1 VELLPAERPHQR
13 AAVKI
18 LDKKTMTEFAT
29 TTDGIRIAYERVGD
43 GPPVVLVHGF
53 GSSKEQNWKSTGW
66 YGSLTEAGFSVL
78 AIDNRGHGESDKP
91 HDPLLYHHDR
101 MAEDVATVMDAAG
114 IAAAPYVGYSMGGL
128 IGLRFLAH
136 FPDRV
141 SRLALGGVGENYLKG
156 PRVSD
161 PERRDLIADA
171 LLTEDKASITD
182 PRARMF
188 RDFSEQ
194 PGKDR
199 LALAACMRAMTGPL
213 PLGVLQSFL
222 KPILVVD
229 GDQDFIAGP
238 SGPLAAIFPHG
249 SAAIVPGRDHMSA
262 VGARPTRQAV
272 VDFLQS

>member
-1 VELLPAERPHQR
+1 
-13 AAVKI
+13 
-18 LDKKTMTEFAT
+18 MTEFAT
-29 TTDGIRIAYERVGD
+29 ATDGIRIAFERAGD
-43 GPPVVLVHGF
+43 GPPIVLVHGF

-66 YGSLTEAGFSVL
+66 YGSLAEAGFSVL

-91 HDPLLYHHDR
+91 HDPILYHHDR

-114 IAAAPYVGYSMGGL
+114 IVEAPYVGYSMGGL
-128 IGLRFLAH
+128 IGLRLLAH

-141 SRLALGGVGENYLKG
+141 SRLALGGVGETYLKG

-161 PERRDLIADA
+161 PERRDVIADA
-171 LLTEDKASITD
+171 LLTDDKSSISD

-188 RDFSEQ
+188 RDFAEQ

-199 LALAACMRAMTGPL
+199 LALAACMRAMTPPL
-213 PLGVLQSFL
+213 PAAILRTLR

-229 GDQDFIAGP
+229 GDQDNIAGP
-238 SGPLAAIFPHG
+238 PGPLAAIFPHG

-272 VDFLQS
+272 VDFLKS

>member
-1 VELLPAERPHQR
+1 
-13 AAVKI
+13 
-18 LDKKTMTEFAT
+18 MTEFAT
-29 TTDGIRIAYERVGD
+29 TTDGIHIAYERVGE

-66 YGSLTEAGFSVL
+66 YTSLAEAGFSVL
-78 AIDNRGHGESDKP
+78 AINNRGHGESDKP

-101 MAEDVATVMDAAG
+101 MAEDVATVMDQAG
-114 IAAAPYVGYSMGGL
+114 IDAAPYVGYSMGGL
-128 IGLRFLAH
+128 IGLRFLAN

-141 SRLALGGVGENYLKG
+141 TRLALGGVGEHYLTG

-161 PERRDLIADA
+161 PERRMAIADA
-171 LLTEDKASITD
+171 LLTDDKDSITD

-194 PGKDR
+194 QGKDR

-213 PLGVLQSFL
+213 PLAILQSFR

-229 GDQDFIAGP
+229 GDQDTVAGP
-238 SGPLAAIFPHG
+238 SGPLAAIFLHG

-272 VDFLQS
+272 VDFLKS

>member
-1 VELLPAERPHQR
+1 
-13 AAVKI
+13 
-18 LDKKTMTEFAT
+18 MTEFAT
-29 TTDGIRIAYERVGD
+29 TTDGLRIAYERMGE

-66 YGSLTEAGFSVL
+66 YGALGEAGFSVL
-78 AIDNRGHGESDKP
+78 AMDNRGHGESDKP
-91 HDPLLYHHDR
+91 HDPLFYHHDR

-114 IAAAPYVGYSMGGL
+114 IEAAPYVGYSMGGL
-128 IGLRFLAH
+128 IGLRFLTH
-136 FPDRV
+136 FPGRV
-141 SRLALGGVGENYLKG
+141 TRLALGGVGETYLKG

-161 PERRDLIADA
+161 PERRDAIADA
-171 LLTEDKASITD
+171 LLTEDKDSITD

-194 PGKDR
+194 AGKDR
-199 LALAACMRAMTGPL
+199 LALAACMRAMSPPL
-213 PLGVLQSFL
+213 PVAILQSL
-222 KPILVVD
+222 RKPILVVD

-272 VDFLQS
+272 VDFLKS

>member
-1 VELLPAERPHQR
+1 M
-13 AAVKI
+13 I
-18 LDKKTMTEFAT
+18 EFVT
-29 TTDGIRIAYERVGD
+29 TTDGIRIAYERAGE
-43 GPPVVLVHGF
+43 GPAVVLVHGF

-66 YGSLTEAGFSVL
+66 YGSLAEAGFSVL
-78 AIDNRGHGESDKP
+78 AIDNRGHGQSDKP
-91 HDPLLYHHDR
+91 HDPLFYHHDR
-101 MAEDVATVMDAAG
+101 MAEDVLTVMDAAG

-128 IGLRFLAH
+128 IGLRFMAH

-141 SRLALGGVGENYLKG
+141 TRLALGGVGETYLKG

-161 PERRDLIADA
+161 PEQRDAIAEG
-171 LLTEDKASITD
+171 LLTEDKAGITD

-188 RDFSEQ
+188 RDFAEQ

-199 LALAACMRAMTGPL
+199 FALAACMRAMSPPL
-213 PLGVLQSFL
+213 PLAILRSFD

-229 GDQDFIAGP
+229 GDQDFVAGP
-238 SGPLAAIFPHG
+238 SGPLAAIFSHG
-249 SAAIVPGRDHMSA
+249 SAAIVPGRDHMTA

>member
-1 VELLPAERPHQR
+1 
-13 AAVKI
+13 
-18 LDKKTMTEFAT
+18 MTEFAT
-29 TTDGIRIAYERVGD
+29 MSDGIHIAYERVGE

-53 GSSKEQNWKSTGW
+53 ASSKEQNWKSTGW
-66 YGSLTEAGFSVL
+66 YGSLAEAGFSVL

-91 HDPLLYHHDR
+91 HDSALYHHDR
-101 MAEDVATVMDAAG
+101 MAEDVATVMDQAG
-114 IAAAPYVGYSMGGL
+114 VDAAPYVGYSMGGL
-128 IGLRFLAH
+128 IGLRFLTL

-141 SRLALGGVGENYLKG
+141 IRLALGGVGEHYLTG

-161 PERRDLIADA
+161 PERRAAIADA
-171 LLTEDKASITD
+171 LLTDDKNSITD

-188 RDFSEQ
+188 RDFADQ
-194 PGKDR
+194 QGKDR

-213 PLGVLQSFL
+213 PLDVLKSIT

-229 GDQDFIAGP
+229 GDQDTVAGA

-272 VDFLQS
+272 VDFLKS

>member
-1 VELLPAERPHQR
+1 
-13 AAVKI
+13 
-18 LDKKTMTEFAT
+18 MTEFVTA
-29 TTDGIRIAYERVGD
+29 TDGIRIAYERVGA

-66 YGSLTEAGFSVL
+66 YSSLTEAGYSVL

-91 HDPLLYHHDR
+91 HDPLFYAHDR

-114 IAAAPYVGYSMGGL
+114 IASAPYVGYSMGGL
-128 IGLRFLAH
+128 IGLRFVAL
-136 FPDRV
+136 FPELV
-141 SRLALGGVGENYLKG
+141 SRLALGGVGETYLKG

-161 PERRDLIADA
+161 PERRDAIADA
-171 LLTEDKASITD
+171 LLTEDKDSISD
-182 PRARMF
+182 PRARLF

-194 PGKDR
+194 QGKDR
-199 LALAACMRAMTGPL
+199 LALAACMRAMSPPL
-213 PLGVLQSFL
+213 PVAVLQSFL
-222 KPILVVD
+222 LPILVVD

-272 VDFLQS
+272 LDFLQG